1 MTAVMGVGSVIF
13 HATLRYPAQLLDELP
28 LYAMALLAAAVLRQR
43 GARTAGVQPFVAVW
57 CCFLA
62 GSILGS
68 ERLTAVHTTMRGVMS
83 VTFALAFVY
92 IFTAANLAASEV
104 DKARRPSMYP
114 IHVVHHMHTY
124 IASHVQ
130 CIWTLCVL
138 SALLA
143 TISPFAL
150 RIHLYPCTHPPTH
163 PGARRHGRRVSLPR
177 HLRLLRR
184 CDTRVEERR
193 DPLGCAEQGSG
204 QVGPRSSALV
214 PLRGRGAAQSVG
226 LTTCSLSPRCNTRVD
241 RRRCRVQRA
250 TATAPRPALPA
261 AACLRLA
268 LRHVA
273 RPASQHG

>member
-1 MTAVMGVGSVIF
+1 MGVGSVIF

-124 IASHVQ
+124 IASHNVFGRSAFYPRFSPRSRHS
-130 CIWTLCVL
+130 LCP
-138 SALLA
+138 STYIRA
-143 TISPFAL
+143 P
-150 RIHLYPCTHPPTH
+150 THPPTQARGGTD
-163 PGARRHGRRVSLPR
+163 GASLF
-177 HLRLLRR
+177 
-184 CDTRVEERR
+184 
-193 DPLGCAEQGSG
+193 
-204 QVGPRSSALV
+204 
-214 PLRGRGAAQSVG
+214 
-226 LTTCSLSPRCNTRVD
+226 
-241 RRRCRVQRA
+241 RA
-250 TATAPRPALPA
+250 TFGCFVGAILASKRDATLWAVQSRARAKLGPAVQPWCRSEGEAPPK
-261 AACLRLA
+261 
-268 LRHVA
+268 
-273 RPASQHG
+273 ASV

>member
-1 MTAVMGVGSVIF
+1 MGVGSVIF

-43 GARTAGVQPFVAVW
+43 GARTAGVQPFVAAW

-150 RIHLYPCTHPPTH
+150 PIHLYPCTHPPTQARGGTD
-163 PGARRHGRRVSLPR
+163 GASLF
-177 HLRLLRR
+177 
-184 CDTRVEERR
+184 
-193 DPLGCAEQGSG
+193 
-204 QVGPRSSALV
+204 
-214 PLRGRGAAQSVG
+214 
-226 LTTCSLSPRCNTRVD
+226 
-241 RRRCRVQRA
+241 RA
-250 TATAPRPALPA
+250 TFGCFVGAILASKRDVTLWAVQSRAWAALGPAVQPWCRSEGEAPPK
-261 AACLRLA
+261 
-268 LRHVA
+268 
-273 RPASQHG
+273 ASV